1 MGFGF
6 TSFSCSPRMLVTTL
20 LKNGR
25 QRKKQGH
32 FAAPVMT
39 PESTDPSVDELTS
52 QVHHKLVEKLA
63 KENERLEGF
72 KSQLTENTKALQ
84 ERYRIQEFLTEV
96 SSELMMRASTETDE
110 ALEEAL
116 GKLGKFTG
124 ADRAVIIVLSEETE
138 CMDCTHEW
146 CGDEIL
152 SNKEVLQ
159 NLPLDTFPWW
169 MEKVQRF
176 EQIYVSKLDSLP
188 PFAIKERKLLET
200 LQVKSAVAL
209 PMGEQGKFVGFV
221 GLSWI
226 RSAISFDKTLI
237 PNLQL
242 AGNILFGAMHR
253 ANAEKDHL
261 RHLKTE
267 AASEAKS
274 NFLARMSHELRT
286 PLNAIIGYSEM
297 LTEDAEEAGL
307 QDFESDLSKITG
319 SGKFLL
325 EMINDILDLSKVEV
339 GKMEVCLET
348 FELNEVVNEVKDVLT
363 PLAEKNNNVLEVESL
378 YPDGMKITSD
388 RIKLRQILINLLS
401 NSAKFTTEGTIKLK
415 IADQEVNS
423 RPSLV
428 FSVKDNGIGMS
439 EEQIQ
444 KIFNPFDQAEST
456 TGKDYG
462 GTGLGLAI
470 TKSFVEMMRG
480 TIEVESKVKWGSH
493 FKVTLP
499 SEPKD
504 ETLVVDDWSASPGTM

>member
-1 MGFGF
+1 MNHE
-6 TSFSCSPRMLVTTL
+6 SP
-20 LKNGR
+20 K
-25 QRKKQGH
+25 
-32 FAAPVMT
+32 
-39 PESTDPSVDELTS
+39 PEMDEVSL

-63 KENERLEGF
+63 AENERLEGF
-72 KSQLTENTKALQ
+72 KSQLTENAKALQ
-84 ERYRIQEFLTEV
+84 ERIKIQEFLTEV
-96 SSELMMRASTETDE
+96 SSELMMRASSETDE

-124 ADRAVIIVLSEETE
+124 ADRAVIIVLSEETG

-146 CGDEIL
+146 CGNEIP

-169 MEKVQRF
+169 MEKVQSF

-226 RSAISFDKTLI
+226 RSAITFDKTLI

-253 ANAEKDHL
+253 ANAEKAHL
-261 RHLKTE
+261 QHLKTE

-274 NFLARMSHELRT
+274 DFLARMSHELRT

-297 LTEDAEEAGL
+297 LSEDAEEAGL
-307 QDFESDLSKITG
+307 KEFEDDLNKITG
-319 SGKFLL
+319 SGRFLL
-325 EMINDILDLSKVEV
+325 ELINEVLDLSKLEA
-339 GKMEVCLET
+339 GKMQLHLEN
-348 FELNEVVNEVKDVLT
+348 FELAAVIDEVKNIIT
-363 PLAEKNNNVLEVESL
+363 PLVEKNNNRFQIENLCHENREL
-378 YPDGMKITSD
+378 TSD
-388 RIKLRQILINLLS
+388 RIKLRQILFNLLS
-401 NSAKFTTEGTIKLK
+401 NSAKFTTEGTVTLK
-415 IADQEVNS
+415 ILEESGACGNS
-423 RPSLV
+423 MI
-428 FSVKDNGIGMS
+428 FQVKDNGIGMN
-439 EEQIQ
+439 EEQLQ
-444 KIFNPFDQAEST
+444 KIFNPFDQAESMT
-456 TGKDYG
+456 SKDYG

-470 TKSFVEMMRG
+470 TKSFVEMLGG
-480 TIEVESKVKWGSH
+480 TIEVESKMKWGSH

-499 SEPKD
+499 NRPKHD
-504 ETLVVDDWSASPGTM
+504 THSQDDWSSSPGTM

>member
-1 MGFGF
+1 MNHE
-6 TSFSCSPRMLVTTL
+6 SP
-20 LKNGR
+20 K
-25 QRKKQGH
+25 
-32 FAAPVMT
+32 P
-39 PESTDPSVDELTS
+39 DVDEVSL

-63 KENERLEGF
+63 AENERLEGF
-72 KSQLTENTKALQ
+72 KSQLTENSKALQ
-84 ERYRIQEFLTEV
+84 ERYKIQEFLTEV
-96 SSELMMRASTETDE
+96 SSELMMRASAETDE
-110 ALEEAL
+110 ALEDAL

-124 ADRAVIIVLSEETE
+124 ADRAVIIVLSEETD

-146 CGDEIL
+146 CVDGI
-152 SNKEVLQ
+152 SPNKEKLQ
-159 NLPLDTFPWW
+159 GLPLDTFPWW

-226 RSAISFDKTLI
+226 KSTISFEKDLV

-242 AGNILFGAMHR
+242 AGNILFGALHR
-253 ANAEKDHL
+253 ADAEKAHL

-267 AASEAKS
+267 VASEAKS

-297 LTEDAEEAGL
+297 LAEDAEEAGL
-307 QDFESDLSKITG
+307 EDFESDLNKITG

-325 EMINDILDLSKVEV
+325 ELINDILDLSKVEA
-339 GKMEVCLET
+339 GKMQLYLET
-348 FELNEVVNEVKDVLT
+348 FDLGELVDEVKTIMT
-363 PLAEKNNNVLEVESL
+363 PLVEKNNNRFEIETL
-378 YPDGMKITSD
+378 YKENKELTSD
-388 RIKLRQILINLLS
+388 KIKLRQILFNLLS
-401 NSAKFTTEGTIKLK
+401 NSAKFTAEGTVTLTIL
-415 IADQEVNS
+415 EETGHTGNS
-423 RPSLV
+423 V
-428 FSVKDNGIGMS
+428 TFQVKDNGIGMS
-439 EEQIQ
+439 KEQLE
-444 KIFNPFDQAEST
+444 KIFNPFDQAETST
-456 TGKDYG
+456 SKDYG

-470 TKSFVEMMRG
+470 TKSFVEMMG
-480 TIEVESKVKWGSH
+480 GGIEVESKEKWGSH

-504 ETLVVDDWSASPGTM
+504 EKPAEDDWFSSPGTM